1 MREKPEK
8 RKSWGR
14 FLVLWAVCLLLIGL
28 IGCGIFYRYA
38 SIYEQ
43 TEPSLVMDKLM
54 EQSMD
59 EWKALLI
66 ATVPED
72 ERGFEDLKSLFD
84 PYFEATIRPATLRY
98 RSDLSRSGRDSAAF
112 VVYAGRN
119 NVCEVLLRPK
129 AGTNAGF
136 GRSEWELD
144 SIECLDFRPYLTNVT
159 LEIDAPADTPL
170 TLNGTPITEEY
181 ISQTG
186 IAPPYLTPLEQRFEK
201 PGEYV
206 RYRIEGLCG
215 ELNVA
220 DEEGRAFLAE
230 DTGDPTLLRFTLDE
244 AGQNS
249 FRVEAPSDA
258 TVTVNGAVLEAADA
272 GSEYDMTKGLDD
284 YTGGREYR
292 ITSYQAMGLY
302 AEPEIRA
309 EGPDGAE
316 MSAIVGSN
324 GTIYFLYPS
333 ESNIPQEA
341 QKAAEEYFHTY
352 MDYSSASGSRAS
364 VLDRLLGMILYDTE
378 LYRYVRDS
386 SDAMYWASQ
395 TEIDFQELKFD
406 HFRALSDDCVFCT
419 VLFESDMT
427 ANTWYSELNYDM
439 RSGYQLL
446 LVRRDGQWLVAAQ
459 SNLGD

>member
-1 MREKPEK
+1 MRKK
-8 RKSWGR
+8 QKSSWGR
-14 FLVLWAVCLLLIGL
+14 FLVLWAVCLLLIGA

-38 SIYEQ
+38 SIYER
-43 TEPSLVMDKLM
+43 TDPSLVMDELM
-54 EQSMD
+54 KQSMD
-59 EWKALLI
+59 EWKAELL

-98 RSDLSRSGRDSAAF
+98 RSDMARTDKNAAAF
-112 VVYAGRN
+112 VVYTGRN

-144 SIECLDFRPYLTNVT
+144 RIECLDFRPYLTNVT
-159 LEIDAPADTPL
+159 LEIDAPVGAPL
-170 TLNGTPITEEY
+170 TLNGTRITDDY

-186 IAPPYLTPLEQRFEK
+186 IDPPYLTELEKRFET
-201 PGEYV
+201 PGSYA

-220 DEEGRAFLAE
+220 DDDGHAFIAEE
-230 DTGDPTLLRFTLDE
+230 TGDPALLRFTLDA
-244 AGQNS
+244 AGQYS
-249 FRVEAPSDA
+249 FRVEAPADA
-258 TVTVNGAVLEAADA
+258 TVSVNGAKLEAADV
-272 GSEYDMTKGLDD
+272 GTEYDMTKDLDA

-292 ITSYQAMGLY
+292 ICGYQAMGLY

-309 EGPDGAE
+309 TGPDGAE
-316 MSAIVGSN
+316 LNAIVGSN
-324 GTIYFLYPS
+324 GTFYFLYPS
-333 ESNIPQEA
+333 EDNIPPEA
-341 QKAAEEYFHTY
+341 QKAAEDYFDTY
-352 MDYSSASGSRAS
+352 MAYSSASGSKAAA
-364 VLDRLLGMILYDTE
+364 LDRLMGMILRDTE

-386 SDAMYWASQ
+386 SDAMYWASE
-395 TEIDFQELKFD
+395 TEIDFRELKFD

-427 ANTWYSELNYDM
+427 ANTWYSKLNYDM

-446 LVRRDGQWLVAAQ
+446 LVRKDGQWLVAAQ